1 MELMNKLPFIKKQK
15 EEKKDDKK
23 FLTDSTP
30 YRFTPSFMKHN
41 GKYATIVK
49 LYLRQGSNRD
59 LSYMDVI
66 DFVPTQANTGVEMY
80 FIVDDKVIKSEE
92 KDKLITQNSVKNLA
106 VLEDDEQRAKDKRNK
121 SQQGET
127 QNVVEI
133 RTSEQEDYALYQS
146 IIGKSEV
153 IAVFD
158 WVLLVVGDSPE
169 AIDEQLN
176 QLNTR
181 LKKEHDGAVWDS
193 LPGEQQER
201 FSRFFDELEPD
212 RFKETTVS
220 SNYAGLSVAMSAG
233 LLDERGVPIGK
244 DIFAPSQP
252 TAFFDFENSTRS
264 QAIIAMPKS
273 SVIPFYRNQDSE
285 VQVPA
290 SSILAQAAANHIVMN
305 GHRAHHIVLNKFD
318 YFEDGKYYRPQ
329 DSERIFKRYDVS
341 KMTINMMQGFGDIK
355 DVAKVYARLQQKIVN
370 IFNVMRNLTLTET
383 QESII
388 SSALSEMYESEQYWI
403 ADADLYPERTKIVDI
418 KYPETYATAATFL
431 SSFTTYA
438 EKALREGKV
447 NRADDAETLGNLLR
461 SSLDMYRSVIG
472 RTTTIEQTTALQ
484 VYYEFANASS
494 LQLKQIQFLNTI
506 EYIIHTAAKGDVIV
520 IHGCEQLY
528 DRVVKMTVEAIN
540 AAKEKGIRFIFAF
553 DTISSISNSVS
564 IPMNDMFKMQN
575 VYYTDLDVD
584 VSWSAVGQLIPKE
597 LDEYK
602 KALNTELSDQI
613 IATLQSKIEN
623 QVMIHRAIGK
633 VNNFI
638 QLNPII

>member
-49 LYLRQGSNRD
+49 LYLRQGSNRG

-121 SQQGET
+121 SQQSET

-472 RTTTIEQTTALQ
+472 RTTTIEPTTALQ

-528 DRVVKMTVEAIN
+528 DRVAKMTVEAIN

-584 VSWSAVGQLIPKE
+584 VSWSAVGQLIPNE

>member
-1 MELMNKLPFIKKQK
+1 
-15 EEKKDDKK
+15 
-23 FLTDSTP
+23 
-30 YRFTPSFMKHN
+30 
-41 GKYATIVK
+41 
-49 LYLRQGSNRD
+49 
-59 LSYMDVI
+59 
-66 DFVPTQANTGVEMY
+66 MY

-121 SQQGET
+121 SQQSET

-472 RTTTIEQTTALQ
+472 RTTTIEPTTALQ

-506 EYIIHTAAKGDVIV
+506 EYIIHTATKGDVIV

-528 DRVVKMTVEAIN
+528 DRVAKMTVEAIN

>member
-49 LYLRQGSNRD
+49 LYLRQGSNRG

-121 SQQGET
+121 SQQSET

-264 QAIIAMPKS
+264 QAIIATPKS

-472 RTTTIEQTTALQ
+472 RTTTIEPTTALQ

-528 DRVVKMTVEAIN
+528 DRVAKMTVEAIN

-584 VSWSAVGQLIPKE
+584 VSWSAVGQLIPNE
-597 LDEYK
+597 LDQYK

>member
-49 LYLRQGSNRD
+49 LYLRQGSNRG

-472 RTTTIEQTTALQ
+472 RTTTIEPTTSLQ

-528 DRVVKMTVEAIN
+528 DRVAKMTVEAIN

>member
-49 LYLRQGSNRD
+49 LYLRQGSNRG

-66 DFVPTQANTGVEMY
+66 DFVPTQANTGADMY

-233 LLDERGVPIGK
+233 LLDDRGVPIGK

-285 VQVPA
+285 VQAPA

-305 GHRAHHIVLNKFD
+305 GHRAHHIVLNKFN

-472 RTTTIEQTTALQ
+472 RTTTIEPTTALQ

-528 DRVVKMTVEAIN
+528 DRVAKMTVEAIN

>member
-49 LYLRQGSNRD
+49 LYLRQGSNRG

-121 SQQGET
+121 SQQSET

-201 FSRFFDELEPD
+201 FSRLFDELEPD

-472 RTTTIEQTTALQ
+472 RTTTIEPTTALQ

-528 DRVVKMTVEAIN
+528 DRVAKMTVEAIN

-584 VSWSAVGQLIPKE
+584 VSWSAVGQLIPNE
-597 LDEYK
+597 LDQYK

>member
-49 LYLRQGSNRD
+49 LYLRQGSNRG

-273 SVIPFYRNQDSE
+273 SVISFYRNQDSE

-472 RTTTIEQTTALQ
+472 RTTTIEPTTALQ

-528 DRVVKMTVEAIN
+528 DRVAKMTVEAIN

-584 VSWSAVGQLIPKE
+584 VSWSAVGQLIPNE
-597 LDEYK
+597 LDQYK

>member
-49 LYLRQGSNRD
+49 LYLRQGSNRG

-285 VQVPA
+285 VQVSA

-472 RTTTIEQTTALQ
+472 RTTTIEPTTALQ

-528 DRVVKMTVEAIN
+528 DRVAKMTVEAIN

>member
-49 LYLRQGSNRD
+49 LYLRQGSNRG

-121 SQQGET
+121 SQQSET

-264 QAIIAMPKS
+264 QAIIAMPRS

-472 RTTTIEQTTALQ
+472 RTTTIEPTTALQ

-528 DRVVKMTVEAIN
+528 DRVAKMTVEAIN

-553 DTISSISNSVS
+553 DAISSISNSVS

-584 VSWSAVGQLIPKE
+584 VSWSAVGQLIPNE
-597 LDEYK
+597 LDQYK

>member
-49 LYLRQGSNRD
+49 LYLRQGSNRG

-121 SQQGET
+121 SQQSET

-273 SVIPFYRNQDSE
+273 SVVPFYRNQDSE

-472 RTTTIEQTTALQ
+472 RTTTIEPTTALQ

-528 DRVVKMTVEAIN
+528 DRVAKMTVEAIN

>member
-49 LYLRQGSNRD
+49 LYLRQGSNRG

-121 SQQGET
+121 SQQSET

-472 RTTTIEQTTALQ
+472 RTTTIEPTTALQ

-528 DRVVKMTVEAIN
+528 DRVAKMTVEAIN

>member
-49 LYLRQGSNRD
+49 LYLRQGSNRG

-121 SQQGET
+121 SQQSET

-252 TAFFDFENSTRS
+252 TAFFNFENSTRS

-273 SVIPFYRNQDSE
+273 SVIPFYQNQDSE

-403 ADADLYPERTKIVDI
+403 ADADLYPERTKIVNI

-472 RTTTIEQTTALQ
+472 RTTTIEPTTALQ

-528 DRVVKMTVEAIN
+528 DRVAKMTVEAIN

-584 VSWSAVGQLIPKE
+584 VSWSAVGQLIPNE
-597 LDEYK
+597 LDQYK
-602 KALNTELSDQI
+602 KALNTELSEQI

>member
-49 LYLRQGSNRD
+49 LYLRQGSNRG

-121 SQQGET
+121 SQQSET

-472 RTTTIEQTTALQ
+472 RTTTIEPTTALQ

-528 DRVVKMTVEAIN
+528 DRVAKMTVEAIN

-584 VSWSAVGQLIPKE
+584 VSWSAIGQLIPNE
-597 LDEYK
+597 LDQYK

>member
-49 LYLRQGSNRD
+49 LYLRQGSNRG

-121 SQQGET
+121 SQQSET

-472 RTTTIEQTTALQ
+472 RTTTIEPTTALQ

-494 LQLKQIQFLNTI
+494 LQLKQIQFLNTL

-528 DRVVKMTVEAIN
+528 DRVAKMTVEAIN

>member
-49 LYLRQGSNRD
+49 LYLRQGSNRG

-472 RTTTIEQTTALQ
+472 RTTTIEPTTALQ

-528 DRVVKMTVEAIN
+528 DRVAKMTVEAIN
-540 AAKEKGIRFIFAF
+540 AAKEKGIRFIFVF

>member
-49 LYLRQGSNRD
+49 LYLRQGSNRG

-121 SQQGET
+121 SQQSET

-403 ADADLYPERTKIVDI
+403 ADADLYPERTKIVEI

-472 RTTTIEQTTALQ
+472 RTTTIEPTTALQ

-528 DRVVKMTVEAIN
+528 DRVAKMTVEAIN

>member
-49 LYLRQGSNRD
+49 LYLRQGSNRG

-121 SQQGET
+121 SQQSET

-201 FSRFFDELEPD
+201 FSRFFDELDPD

-472 RTTTIEQTTALQ
+472 RTTTIEPTTALQ

-528 DRVVKMTVEAIN
+528 DRVAKMTVEAIN

>member
-1 MELMNKLPFIKKQK
+1 MELMNKLPFIKRQK

-49 LYLRQGSNRD
+49 LYLRQGSNRG

-121 SQQGET
+121 SQQSET

-264 QAIIAMPKS
+264 QAIIATPKS

-472 RTTTIEQTTALQ
+472 RTTTIEPTTALQ

-528 DRVVKMTVEAIN
+528 DRVAKMTVEAIN

>member
-49 LYLRQGSNRD
+49 LYLRQGSNRG

-121 SQQGET
+121 SQQSET

-472 RTTTIEQTTALQ
+472 RTTTIDPTTALQ

-528 DRVVKMTVEAIN
+528 DRVAKMTVEAIN

-584 VSWSAVGQLIPKE
+584 VSWSAVGQLIPNE
-597 LDEYK
+597 LDQYK

>member
-49 LYLRQGSNRD
+49 LYLRQGSNRG

-121 SQQGET
+121 SQQSET

-472 RTTTIEQTTALQ
+472 RTTTIEPTTALQ

-506 EYIIHTAAKGDVIV
+506 EYIIHTTAKGDVIV

-528 DRVVKMTVEAIN
+528 DRVAKMTVEAIN

-584 VSWSAVGQLIPKE
+584 VSWSAVGQLIPNE
-597 LDEYK
+597 LDQYK

>member
-49 LYLRQGSNRD
+49 LYLRQGSNRG

-212 RFKETTVS
+212 RFKEATVS

-472 RTTTIEQTTALQ
+472 RTTTIEPTTALQ

-528 DRVVKMTVEAIN
+528 DRVAKMTVEAIN

>member
-1 MELMNKLPFIKKQK
+1 MELMNKLPFVKKQK

-49 LYLRQGSNRD
+49 LYLRQGSNRG

-121 SQQGET
+121 SQQSET

-472 RTTTIEQTTALQ
+472 RTTTIEPTTALQ

-528 DRVVKMTVEAIN
+528 DRVAKMTVEAIN

-584 VSWSAVGQLIPKE
+584 VSWSAVGQLIPNE
-597 LDEYK
+597 LDQYK

>member
-49 LYLRQGSNRD
+49 LYLRQGSNRG

-121 SQQGET
+121 SQQSET

-472 RTTTIEQTTALQ
+472 RTTTIEPTTALQ

-528 DRVVKMTVEAIN
+528 DRVAKMTVEAIN

-553 DTISSISNSVS
+553 DAISSISNSVS

-584 VSWSAVGQLIPKE
+584 VSWSAVGQLIPNE
-597 LDEYK
+597 LDQYK

>member
-49 LYLRQGSNRD
+49 LYLRQGSNRG

-106 VLEDDEQRAKDKRNK
+106 VLEDDEQRAKDKRNR
-121 SQQGET
+121 SQQSET

-472 RTTTIEQTTALQ
+472 RTTTIEPTTALQ

-528 DRVVKMTVEAIN
+528 DRVAKMTVEAIN

-584 VSWSAVGQLIPKE
+584 VSWSAVGQLIPNE
-597 LDEYK
+597 LDQYK

>member
-1 MELMNKLPFIKKQK
+1 MELLNKLPFIKKQQ
-15 EEKKDDKK
+15 EEKKEDKK

-49 LYLRQGSNRD
+49 LYLRQGSNRG

-66 DFVPTQANTGVEMY
+66 DFVPTQANTGVELY

-106 VLEDDEQRAKDKRNK
+106 VLEDDEKRANEKRNK
-121 SQQGET
+121 SQQSET

-158 WVLLVVGDSPE
+158 WILLVVGDSPE

-212 RFKETTVS
+212 RFKETTIS

-233 LLDERGVPIGK
+233 LLDEKGVPIGK
-244 DIFAPSQP
+244 DVFAPSQP

-273 SVIPFYRNQDSE
+273 SVIPFYRNEDSE
-285 VQVPA
+285 VQIPA
-290 SSILAQAAANHIVMN
+290 SSILAQSAANHIVMN

-329 DSERIFKRYDVS
+329 DSEKIFKRYDVS

-355 DVAKVYARLQQKIVN
+355 DVGKVYARLQQKIVN

-438 EKALREGKV
+438 EKALHEGKV
-447 NRADDAETLGNLLR
+447 KRADDAETLGNLLR

-472 RTTTIEQTTALQ
+472 RTTTIEPTTALQ

-520 IHGCEQLY
+520 IHGCDQLY
-528 DRVVKMTVEAIN
+528 DRVAKMTVEAIS

-553 DTISSISNSVS
+553 DTISSTSNSVS

-584 VSWSAVGQLIPKE
+584 VSWSAVGQLIPSE
-597 LDEYK
+597 LDEYR

-613 IATLQSKIEN
+613 ISTLQAKIEN

>member
-1 MELMNKLPFIKKQK
+1 MELLNKLPFIKKQQA
-15 EEKKDDKK
+15 EKKEDKK

-49 LYLRQGSNRD
+49 LYLRQGSNRG

-66 DFVPTQANTGVEMY
+66 DFVPTQANTGVELY

-106 VLEDDEQRAKDKRNK
+106 VLEDDEKRANEKRNK
-121 SQQGET
+121 SQQAET

-158 WVLLVVGDSPE
+158 WILLVVGDSPE

-212 RFKETTVS
+212 RFKETTIS

-233 LLDERGVPIGK
+233 LLDEKGVPIGK
-244 DIFAPSQP
+244 DVFAPSQP

-273 SVIPFYRNQDSE
+273 SVIPFYRNEDSE

-290 SSILAQAAANHIVMN
+290 SSILAQAAANHVVMN

-329 DSERIFKRYDVS
+329 DSEKIFKRYDVS

-355 DVAKVYARLQQKIVN
+355 DVGKVYARLQQKIVN

-438 EKALREGKV
+438 EKALHEGKV
-447 NRADDAETLGNLLR
+447 KRADDAETLGNLLR

-472 RTTTIEQTTALQ
+472 RTTTIEPTAALQ

-520 IHGCEQLY
+520 IHGCDQLY
-528 DRVVKMTVEAIN
+528 DRVAKMTVEAIS

-553 DTISSISNSVS
+553 DTISSTSNSVS

-584 VSWSAVGQLIPKE
+584 VSWSAVGQLIPSE
-597 LDEYK
+597 LDEYR

-613 IATLQSKIEN
+613 ISTLQAKIEN

>member
-49 LYLRQGSNRD
+49 LYLRQGSNRG

-66 DFVPTQANTGVEMY
+66 DFVPTQANTSVEMY

-121 SQQGET
+121 SQQSET

-472 RTTTIEQTTALQ
+472 RTTTIEPTTALQ

-528 DRVVKMTVEAIN
+528 DRVAKMTVEAIN

-584 VSWSAVGQLIPKE
+584 VSWSAVGQLIPNE
-597 LDEYK
+597 LDQYK

>member
-49 LYLRQGSNRD
+49 LYLRQGSNRG

-355 DVAKVYARLQQKIVN
+355 DVAKVYARLRQKIVN

-472 RTTTIEQTTALQ
+472 RTTTIEPTTALQ

-528 DRVVKMTVEAIN
+528 DRVAKMTVEAIN

-564 IPMNDMFKMQN
+564 IPMNDLFKMQN

>member
-49 LYLRQGSNRD
+49 LYLRQGSNRG

-121 SQQGET
+121 SQQSET

-472 RTTTIEQTTALQ
+472 RTTTIEPTTALQ

-584 VSWSAVGQLIPKE
+584 VSWSAVGQLIPNE
-597 LDEYK
+597 LDQYK

>member
-49 LYLRQGSNRD
+49 LYLRQGSNRG

-121 SQQGET
+121 SQQSET

-252 TAFFDFENSTRS
+252 TAYFDFENSTRS

-305 GHRAHHIVLNKFD
+305 GHSAHHIVLNKFD

-472 RTTTIEQTTALQ
+472 RTTTIEPTTALQ
-484 VYYEFANASS
+484 VYYEFGNASS

-528 DRVVKMTVEAIN
+528 DRVAKMTVEAIN

>member
-49 LYLRQGSNRD
+49 LYLRQGSNRG

-121 SQQGET
+121 SQQSET

-472 RTTTIEQTTALQ
+472 RTTTIEPTTALQ

-528 DRVVKMTVEAIN
+528 DRVAKMTVEAIN

-584 VSWSAVGQLIPKE
+584 VSWSAVGQLIPNE
-597 LDEYK
+597 LDQYK